1 MCAES
6 ISNPLGLPNIFLW
19 EKYFL
24 TQNNQKPGIQV
35 RHISTRAGGGGR
47 RRAPGARSAHACQDP
62 HGSAPPASKAQILV
76 PKTIHSPRL
85 IPGLELDGI
94 TDSKNRSMSKLPE
107 IVKDRGAWSAEV
119 RGVTESDTTD

>member
-1 MCAES
+1 MQKV
-6 ISNPLGLPNIFLW
+6 ISNPLGLPNVSPW

-24 TQNNQKPGIQV
+24 TQNNHKPRIQV
-35 RHISTRAGGGGR
+35 RHISTHAGGSGQ

-62 HGSAPPASKAQILV
+62 HGSALPASKAQILV
-76 PKTIHSPRL
+76 PKTIRSPRL

-94 TDSKNRSMSKLPE
+94 TDSKNSSMSKLPE

-119 RGVTESDTTD
+119 RGVTESDSTD